1 MLRGSAG
8 NISYVVWL
16 LRGGTG
22 LLGITDP
29 RLVFEVEAGDGLVSV
44 PQSLDIDYQPE
55 DSCQASGIRKVIK
68 EEILLKLSLPLKA
81 KSAGKVVISTKS
93 DPNVIDTTSAT
104 VTINIINSE
113 FIKQLVSTT
122 GWLYFLL
129 WSVSFYPQIIL
140 NLTTSSVQG
149 LNMDFVILN
158 MIGFALYSIFNIEM
172 YFDPKVKFEY
182 QRLHPDGVLP
192 VQLNDVVFA
201 VHAFLAASVT
211 LAQCILLRS
220 THQRLSLPTLIY
232 LSLITIL
239 VIIIISLCL
248 AKLSS
253 WLTCLYLL
261 SYLKLLITVIKFIP
275 QVVMNYRHKSTRGW
289 SVGNVVLDLAGG
301 LASLLQMILVA
312 LNSSD
317 WTSLTGDLTKLGLSL
332 VSLGFDI
339 LFLFQHFVLYKDREP
354 YQQIH

>member
-1 MLRGSAG
+1 MLRGTAG

-44 PQSLDIDYQPE
+44 PQSLDIDYHPE
-55 DSCQASGIRKVIK
+55 ESCQASSTRKVIK
-68 EEILLKLSLPLKA
+68 EEILLKMSLPVRA
-81 KSAGKVVISTKS
+81 ISAGKVVISTKS
-93 DPNVIDTTSAT
+93 DPDVMDTTSAT

-113 FIKQLVSTT
+113 FIKQLVSMT
-122 GWLYFLL
+122 GWLYFLF
-129 WSVSFYPQIIL
+129 WSFSFYPQIIL
-140 NLTTSSVQG
+140 NFTTSNVQG

-172 YFDPKVKFEY
+172 YFDPTVKFEY
-182 QRLHPDGVLP
+182 LRLHPDGVLP

-211 LAQCILLRS
+211 LVQCIIQRS
-220 THQRLSLPTLIY
+220 THQRLSLPTVIY

-239 VIIIISLCL
+239 VIIIISLYL

-261 SYLKLLITVIKFIP
+261 SYLKLLITVVKFIP
-275 QVVMNYRHKSTRGW
+275 QVVMNYRHQSTRGW
-289 SVGNVVLDLAGG
+289 SVGNVLLDLAGG